1 MLSFYQQIV
10 VPVSMALIVGNV
22 ASQELAPHDVA
33 QALARMADRWYPS
46 LKARVDGPAIFVG
59 THRLVVTPILENSGK
74 QEARWGAG
82 VRFEI
87 AVDGR
92 SNPSLTLGA
101 VGTDTTRV
109 GALRMAVVSY
119 AASVGVALLGAFADP
134 AAGYSV
140 GEYRAH
146 PGITVDRGLSSPDLV
161 AASSREALARLLAAL
176 EPTVVSYARDSIT
189 ALSVLVEVDTTGVIS
204 GECWLGGR
212 RIDSALPALYGLAW
226 PRTGKSYLHKV
237 TYVLVRQR

>member
-10 VPVSMALIVGNV
+10 VPVSVALIVGSV
-22 ASQELAPHDVA
+22 ASQELSPHDVA

-119 AASVGVALLGAFADP
+119 AASVGVALLGPSPILRP
-134 AAGYSV
+134 ATQSV
-140 GEYRAH
+140 SIVHTQGSLS
-146 PGITVDRGLSSPDLV
+146 TV
-161 AASSREALARLLAAL
+161 AYHRL
-176 EPTVVSYARDSIT
+176 T
-189 ALSVLVEVDTTGVIS
+189 
-204 GECWLGGR
+204 
-212 RIDSALPALYGLAW
+212 
-226 PRTGKSYLHKV
+226 
-237 TYVLVRQR
+237 